1 MNTMKTLL
9 LAGFAA
15 LSLGVGA
22 ANAQSL
28 VPSATE
34 GAFFSAPAKAVTPPV
49 HANANPNGV
58 QSGSSDVDGTR
69 NVDQYRYQWGTLA
82 NPG

>member
-1 MNTMKTLL
+1 MNTAKTLL

-22 ANAQSL
+22 ASAQSL

-34 GAFFSAPAKAVTPPV
+34 GAYYSAPAKAATPRT
-49 HANANPNGV
+49 NQV
-58 QSGSSDVDGTR
+58 QSGSSDVDNSGAHR
-69 NVDQYRYQWGTLA
+69 ANEFRYDWGTLA

>member
-34 GAFFSAPAKAVTPPV
+34 GAFFSAPAKAATPQV
-49 HANANPNGV
+49 HTNANANGV
-58 QSGSSDVDGTR
+58 QSGSSDVDTTR
-69 NVDQYRYQWGTLA
+69 NTNQFRYEWGTLA

>member
-22 ANAQSL
+22 ANAQSM

-34 GAFFSAPAKAVTPPV
+34 GAYFSAPAKAATPA
-49 HANANPNGV
+49 ANANGV
-58 QSGSSDVDGTR
+58 QAGSSDVDTTR
-69 NVDQYRYQWGTLA
+69 NVNQFRYDWGTLA